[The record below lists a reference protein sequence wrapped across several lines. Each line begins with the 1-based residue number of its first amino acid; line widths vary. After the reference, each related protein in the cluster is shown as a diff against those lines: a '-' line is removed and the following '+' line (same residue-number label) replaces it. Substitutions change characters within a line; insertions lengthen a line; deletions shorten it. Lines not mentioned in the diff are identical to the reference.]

1 MVVRSPQEGTV
12 TFAAILCL
20 AQRQVKETVSAGS
33 VV

>member
-20 AQRQVKETVSAGS
+20 AQRQVKENDVG
-33 VV
+33 